1 MSVPVSPYPHDQN
14 MITLTFPNVRVKKRY
29 LSILTCMSLI
39 MTELKYFHI
48 SGDRFLYIFV
58 KIVSSNI
65 FQTFVFGADP
75 QFLRVVDILWLLA
88 LCGICCEYFLPVF
101 QFSLD
106 FANLVKIFRFFLI
119 YTNLS
124 NFYCFWVLIH
134 PQKTFF

>member
-1 MSVPVSPYPHDQN
+1 
-14 MITLTFPNVRVKKRY
+14 
-29 LSILTCMSLI
+29 

-106 FANLVKIFRFFLI
+106 FANLMKIFRFFF
-119 YTNLS
+119 NLYKFVKLLLLLGFNS
-124 NFYCFWVLIH
+124 SSENLFLIH
-134 PQKTFF
+134 IQTEIHSCFLLVLMCFHFYI